1 MTVTRNKKN
10 GMNLKG
16 TLANANMSDSFHSE
30 IDTRI
35 LLHVFSYVHSGL
47 TDIYV
52 RKNDTD
58 VVVILVAYMP
68 DFLKVDSNVRIFV
81 VSGVGFNTSCISV
94 NAIAAYIGLK
104 RLKELL
110 FLHSLSGCDYTTSFF
125 LVGKLKFWDAW
136 LKNSVVFEAFLLYGN
151 CPTLPV
157 RKENLK
163 VIESLVVS
171 LYVTE

>member
-1 MTVTRNKKN
+1 M
-10 GMNLKG
+10 
-16 TLANANMSDSFHSE
+16 
-30 IDTRI
+30 
-35 LLHVFSYVHSGL
+35 
-47 TDIYV
+47 
-52 RKNDTD
+52 
-58 VVVILVAYMP
+58 
-68 DFLKVDSNVRIFV
+68 
-81 VSGVGFNTSCISV
+81 SGVGFNTSFISV

-104 RLKELL
+104 RRKELL

-125 LVGKLKFWDAW
+125 HVGKLKFWDAW